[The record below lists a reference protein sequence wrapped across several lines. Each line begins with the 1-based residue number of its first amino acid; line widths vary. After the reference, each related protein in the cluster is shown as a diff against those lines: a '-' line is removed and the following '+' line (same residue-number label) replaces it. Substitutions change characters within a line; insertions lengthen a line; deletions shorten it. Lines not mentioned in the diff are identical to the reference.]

1 MGWFIGERRGV
12 SWRDQTLE
20 SLSAPPLALIVLFGL
35 VIFLMSMS
43 TYSEYKATVEKSK
56 ASMKLMSFLLPF
68 LIILLVYIMIDSNR
82 WFYPYGGVTRPV
94 VYHLA
99 SQEGG
104 SPWGIALLLVLL
116 LVMVHYQDSF
126 QSTWFRIL

>member
-20 SLSAPPLALIVLFGL
+20 SISAPPLPLIVLFGL
-35 VIFLMSMS
+35 VIFLISMN
-43 TYSEYKATVEKSK
+43 TYSEYKATIERSK
-56 ASMKLMSFLLPF
+56 ASLKLLSILLPF
-68 LIILLVYIMIDSNR
+68 LVIFLVYILLNSNR
-82 WFYPYGGVTRPV
+82 WFYPVGFSRPV
-94 VYHLA
+94 IYHL
-99 SQEGG
+99 SNQEGS
-104 SPWGIALLLVLL
+104 SPWGLALLLVLL

>member
-12 SWRDQTLE
+12 GWRDQTLE
-20 SLSAPPLALIVLFGL
+20 SIAAPPLALIVLFGL

-43 TYSEYKATVEKSK
+43 IYSEYKETVEKSK
-56 ASMKLMSFLLPF
+56 ASMKLLSILLPF
-68 LIILLVYIMIDSNR
+68 LLILLVYILIDSNR
-82 WFYPYGGVTRPV
+82 WFYPYGVTRPV
-94 VYHLA
+94 AYHLA

-116 LVMVHYQDSF
+116 LVMVHYQKSF
-126 QSTWFRIL
+126 QSNWFRIF

>member
-12 SWRDQTLE
+12 SWRDHTLE

-56 ASMKLMSFLLPF
+56 ASMKLLSFLLPF

-82 WFYPYGGVTRPV
+82 WFYPYGVTRPV

-116 LVMVHYQDSF
+116 LVMVHYQQSF
-126 QSTWFRIL
+126 QSSWFRIL

>member
-20 SLSAPPLALIVLFGL
+20 SISAPPLPLIVLFGL
-35 VIFLMSMS
+35 VIFLISMN
-43 TYSEYKATVEKSK
+43 TYSEYKATIERSK
-56 ASMKLMSFLLPF
+56 ASLKLLSILLPF
-68 LIILLVYIMIDSNR
+68 LVILLVYILLNSNR
-82 WFYPYGGVTRPV
+82 WFYPVGFSRPV
-94 VYHLA
+94 IYHLA

-104 SPWGIALLLVLL
+104 SPWGLVLLLVLL

>member
-56 ASMKLMSFLLPF
+56 A
-68 LIILLVYIMIDSNR
+68 R
-82 WFYPYGGVTRPV
+82 VTRPV

-126 QSTWFRIL
+126 QSTWFRML